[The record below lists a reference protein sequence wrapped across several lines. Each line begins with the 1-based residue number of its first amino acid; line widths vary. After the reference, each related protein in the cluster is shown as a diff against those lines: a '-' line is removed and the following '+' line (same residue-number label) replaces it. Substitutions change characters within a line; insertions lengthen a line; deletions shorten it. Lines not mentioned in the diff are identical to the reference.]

1 MYLKPTSFKFIVFF
15 LFTRCACSLN
25 MVILENYFSSVLLS
39 FPFSWADSYC
49 LMLRETL
56 ARAPSPHY
64 CGLTRNRGR
73 TQGLMVEHDS
83 AVGGLSLNP
92 EWEK

>member
-1 MYLKPTSFKFIVFF
+1 
-15 LFTRCACSLN
+15 

-39 FPFSWADSYC
+39 FPSSWADSYC

-56 ARAPSPHY
+56 ARAPSPQY

-73 TQGLMVEHDS
+73 TQGLTVEYDCS
-83 AVGGLSLNP
+83 WWPQPESRVGEMKGEGELRQP
-92 EWEK
+92 